1 LVPGRRHGGFD
12 QAELP
17 RAHRIRWWLAA
28 VFAGLVAVSFAVVPY
43 LPFFQGWTFVRDPKI
58 TSVITWTVLQ
68 TSVVVI
74 ATVLTLFFV
83 GKARL
88 EAAAFRANQIDIRVF
103 TDERPVKSR
112 DREID
117 SAVELTATFKRIL
130 NESRLYTPT
139 PVPGV
144 GGSYDFIQIVETAGD
159 SAEGWWKVATKLVR
173 LAQPPAA
180 FTITGTVRPG
190 NETGRFQLILELV
203 RMPRFSASPLVI
215 EDMSWPR
222 VLHRAANAVAA
233 LVIPRSAYVRENIH
247 WAAWRDAKIPQELFD
262 AYQRANHFITHRRY
276 DEALAQ
282 YYRAVSL
289 DPSNVYIRLEIA
301 ALQEQLDLH
310 LDALATYDDVIT
322 VCSRGHRRLATWWIG
337 EDFARQPRRAAKGRE
352 IALMIARYRHA
363 LVLGHGDS
371 VAGSWWVRTTSA
383 VAPADARVQRRAE
396 LRAALSLRFG
406 RYVNLDV
413 RTGPEALSRVER
425 LERHKRVMRSPV
437 EELAVATASPAKQA
451 EFNAHAAEMRS
462 YLCAL
467 SQYEIERLIADYR
480 KFWRRW
486 RPTWEQLTNRA
497 LDLSLL
503 WTLLRRAMADLE
515 PADGAV
521 PAPSPA
527 YPGSRRAVLADVFP
541 NRRWPPDPRALDAA
555 VDDSGHRKSWEECYN
570 AASVY
575 AVAMLEVGPRGQ
587 RDLRDHA
594 TNPRLE
600 GDKRD
605 DVARRAVRELYHA
618 ATMSHSGRLA
628 GRRSWVMGEDPDLA
642 ALRGHELF
650 RVFEMVTFSP
660 DRAAPLRPLRAHVWE
675 QVSYVRELVSEIASS
690 RAYFWQVKA
699 GPDAPVP
706 DGRTLEGWCS
716 ADAQAWHQLSA
727 LATSKQDWYTR
738 HQAICAYRRW
748 SSDAGYRGRISGFP
762 EYCEESL
769 HAQLRGVAGPG
780 AKIELDANVIVREY
794 IRLCDH
800 RLDQLVEDIVK
811 LEHAPVVVNGGR
823 ELRADFAARAE
834 LWNAV
839 CSWFDDHIGDG
850 TTAQQRRQR
859 FLELSS
865 G

>member
-1 LVPGRRHGGFD
+1 MPGRRHGGFD

-17 RAHRIRWWLAA
+17 KAHRIRWWLAA

-74 ATVLTLFFV
+74 STVLTLYFV

-103 TDERPVKSR
+103 ADERSAKSR

-117 SAVELTATFKRIL
+117 SAVELTAAFKRIL

-144 GGSYDFIQIVETAGD
+144 GSSYDFIQIVETAGE
-159 SAEGWWKVATKLVR
+159 SAEGWWKIATKLVR

-203 RMPRFSASPLVI
+203 RMPHFSASPLVI
-215 EDMSWPR
+215 EDSSWPR

-262 AYQRANHFITHRRY
+262 AYQRANHFTTHRRY
-276 DEALAQ
+276 DEALAE

-310 LDALATYDDVIT
+310 LDALATYDDVVT
-322 VCSRGHRRLATWWIG
+322 VCSRGHRRLARWWIG
-337 EDFARQPRRAAKGRE
+337 EDFARQPRRAGKGRE

-371 VAGSWWVRTTSA
+371 VAGSWWVRTTGA
-383 VAPADARVQRRAE
+383 VAPADARIHRRAE

-413 RTGPEALSRVER
+413 RTGPEALSRAER

-437 EELAVATASPAKQA
+437 EELPVATASPAKQA
-451 EFNAHAAEMRS
+451 EFNARAAEMRS

-480 KFWRRW
+480 KFRRRW

-503 WTLLRRAMADLE
+503 WTVLRRAMADLE
-515 PADGAV
+515 PAEGTV

-527 YPGSRRAVLADVFP
+527 YVGSRRAVLADVFP

-555 VDDSGHRKSWEECYN
+555 VEGSGRRKSWEECYN

-600 GDKRD
+600 ADNRD
-605 DVARRAVRELYHA
+605 AVARRAVRELYHA
-618 ATMSHSGRLA
+618 ATMSHSGRLP

-675 QVSYVRELVSEIASS
+675 QVSYVRQLVSEIASC
-690 RAYFWQVKA
+690 RAYFWGVKA
-699 GPDAPVP
+699 APDVPVP
-706 DGRTLEGWCS
+706 DGRTLASWRS
-716 ADAQAWHQLSA
+716 ADAQAWRQLSA

-738 HQAICAYRRW
+738 HQAIGAYRRW
-748 SSDAGYRGRISGFP
+748 SADAGYRGRISGFP

-769 HAQLRGVAGPG
+769 HAQLRGVSGPR

-794 IRLCDH
+794 VRLCDQ

-811 LEHAPVVVNGGR
+811 LEHAPVVVNGDHS
-823 ELRADFAARAE
+823 DFVARAE

-839 CSWFDDHIGDG
+839 RSWFDDDIGDG
-850 TTAQQRRQR
+850 TTAQERRQR

-865 G
+865 AHR